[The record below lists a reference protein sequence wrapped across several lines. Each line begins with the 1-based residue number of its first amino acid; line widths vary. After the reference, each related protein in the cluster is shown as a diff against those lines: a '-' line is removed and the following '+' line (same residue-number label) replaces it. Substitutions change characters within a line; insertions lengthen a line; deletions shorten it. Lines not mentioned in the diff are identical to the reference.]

1 MPAFPRLDSVS
12 AQRHETQGMAA
23 LLPRDSAQDAFQK
36 VVIEAW
42 TLLATALAIT
52 ALRIGFRI
60 SALGIRN
67 LGWDDYLV
75 CIGAIFYVAETTLA
89 FSVGHVAHGL
99 ANGGMTD
106 EARAALSPNDP
117 EYKLRV
123 IGSQIQIAGWTTYG
137 TMLWLYK
144 TCMLIYYMRLTSG
157 LHKSY
162 KRQIYLGFALLGST
176 YLVLGATVFL
186 SCRPFHKYWQIYPD
200 PGNACQPALS
210 IQIIWMNLAL
220 NASTDLYLMSIPVP
234 MLWKSGLKL
243 SRKIASTILFTSGA
257 FVVVCALLR
266 SILITIDPINGPQ
279 TAGVWGVRES
289 FVATVVT
296 NLPIIFP
303 RLKVLFKRH
312 LTPILS
318 LRSSRSGHSATGF
331 RTIGGGDGNGG
342 AGVRHRRN
350 PPQSVYPLPTKL
362 TVTQSAEQLVDEGI
376 ELQSGKSPAPSERA
390 TGEPQS
396 TRATTASARDT
407 EASVSGSACAERGGP

>member
-1 MPAFPRLDSVS
+1 
-12 AQRHETQGMAA
+12 
-23 LLPRDSAQDAFQK
+23 
-36 VVIEAW
+36 
-42 TLLATALAIT
+42 
-52 ALRIGFRI
+52 
-60 SALGIRN
+60 
-67 LGWDDYLV
+67 
-75 CIGAIFYVAETTLA
+75 
-89 FSVGHVAHGL
+89 
-99 ANGGMTD
+99 
-106 EARAALSPNDP
+106 
-117 EYKLRV
+117 
-123 IGSQIQIAGWTTYG
+123 
-137 TMLWLYK
+137 
-144 TCMLIYYMRLTSG
+144 
-157 LHKSY
+157 
-162 KRQIYLGFALLGST
+162 
-176 YLVLGATVFL
+176 
-186 SCRPFHKYWQIYPD
+186 
-200 PGNACQPALS
+200 
-210 IQIIWMNLAL
+210 
-220 NASTDLYLMSIPVP
+220 MSIPVP

-266 SILITIDPINGPQ
+266 SILITIVSGTVFFPRLWNTEHSPFNTLVTWQDPINGPQ

>member
-1 MPAFPRLDSVS
+1 
-12 AQRHETQGMAA
+12 MAA

-144 TCMLIYYMRLTSG
+144 T
-157 LHKSY
+157 
-162 KRQIYLGFALLGST
+162 
-176 YLVLGATVFL
+176 
-186 SCRPFHKYWQIYPD
+186 
-200 PGNACQPALS
+200 
-210 IQIIWMNLAL
+210 
-220 NASTDLYLMSIPVP
+220 
-234 MLWKSGLKL
+234 
-243 SRKIASTILFTSGA
+243 KIASTILFTSGA

-296 NLPIIFP
+296 NLPIVFP